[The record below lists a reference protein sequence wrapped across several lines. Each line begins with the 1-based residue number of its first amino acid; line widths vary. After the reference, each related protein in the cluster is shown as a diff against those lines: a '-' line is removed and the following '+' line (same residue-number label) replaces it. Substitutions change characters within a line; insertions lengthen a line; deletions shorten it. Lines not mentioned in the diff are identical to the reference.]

1 MLITVFTPT
10 YNRAH
15 LLPVLYGSLCGQIF
29 SDFEW
34 LIVDDGSTDNTKDII
49 DSFIKE
55 KKIRINYFW
64 KENGGKHKAI
74 NYGVPKAGGE
84 LFFIVDSDDKLPSDA
99 LKIVADNYEFIRG
112 KNDFAG
118 VCGLKAYFN
127 GDLLPGIINY
137 DVLECKGIDYHYRRG
152 ANRGSDI
159 AEYVVRTEV
168 LKEFKFPEYED
179 ENFCAES
186 AVWNPIGNNY
196 KYRYIN
202 KVIYLCE
209 FLEDG
214 LSANSLKSRMRCPL
228 GAMSIYKGLCSCNIP
243 IKYKVKSAI
252 NYWRFFFCSK
262 KRKDNLIKVYYW
274 PLFPIGFVMHLRD
287 KRLVKKRLRIGR
299 ERKI

>member
-1 MLITVFTPT
+1 MLITIFTPT
-10 YNRAH
+10 YNRAP
-15 LLPVLYGSLCGQIF
+15 LLPVLYESLCNQTF

-34 LIVDDGSTDNTKDII
+34 LIVDDGSSDNTENVVDG
-49 DSFIKE
+49 FITE
-55 KKIRINYFW
+55 KMIHISYYK
-64 KENGGKHKAI
+64 KENGGKHRAI
-74 NYGVPKAGGE
+74 NYGITKAEGE

-99 LKIVADNYEFIRG
+99 LEIVAENYEHIRG

-118 VCGLKAYFN
+118 ICGLKAYFN
-127 GDLLPGIINY
+127 GDLLPGIIDY

-152 ANRGSDI
+152 SSKGSDI

-168 LKEFKFPEYED
+168 LKQFRFPEYEG

-186 AVWNPIGNNY
+186 AIWNPIGNKY
-196 KYRYIN
+196 KYRYFN

-228 GAMSIYKGLCSCNIP
+228 GAMSIYKGLCSCDIP
-243 IKYKVKSAI
+243 VKYKVKSAI
-252 NYWRFFFCSK
+252 NYWRFFFCSN
-262 KRKDNLIKVYYW
+262 KRKENLIKVIYW
-274 PLFPIGFVMHLRD
+274 PLLPLGLAMHLRD
-287 KRLVKKRLRIGR
+287 KKLVKRRLKIGR